1 MIGPIDLIL
10 WKSILF
16 ILPNI
21 NCVALQNIF
30 FCVQQKKEMYKSLK
44 QVNDDTISFLGE
56 LSLLKSSFCFILT
69 HLMLSL
75 YKPKHKYYVS

>member
-1 MIGPIDLIL
+1 
-10 WKSILF
+10 
-16 ILPNI
+16 
-21 NCVALQNIF
+21 
-30 FCVQQKKEMYKSLK
+30 MYKSLK